1 MAAQIRIGERLIE
14 TGNPPFIIAE
24 AGINHNGEL
33 AKALSMIRLAKIS
46 GADAIKFQTFKA
58 AEFVSGPNQV
68 YTYKSQGETVTEL
81 MLEMFQRYE
90 FSGDDWERLKDAV
103 IKRIYTRI
111 SSISRLFGTIKSQ
124 VLSTH
129 PLSCQTQF
137 PI

>member
-1 MAAQIRIGERLIE
+1 MAAQIRIGERLIG

-81 MLEMFQRYE
+81 ILEMFQRYE

>member
-81 MLEMFQRYE
+81 ILEMFQRYE